1 MDILELNYLDI
12 DENDS
17 YKEIIKKVLKKC
29 FEIEKLENKNLY
41 VNVVLTNA
49 KNIKSINKEHRGID
63 KETDVLSF
71 PMFEKDEL
79 DEKIK
84 SGDFPYEDV
93 LGDVIISIEKV
104 REQAEEYGHSFERE
118 LSYMLVHG
126 FYHLM
131 GYDHIEEEDKKI
143 MRPKEEKILN
153 ELKITRE

>member
-71 PMFEKDEL
+71 PMFEKNEIASL
-79 DEKIK
+79 DNTN
-84 SGDFPYEDV
+84 EDI
-93 LGDVIISIEKV
+93 LGDMVISIERV
-104 REQAEEYGHSFERE
+104 EEQAKEYGHSFERE
-118 LSYMLVHG
+118 LAYMVVHS
-126 FYHLM
+126 FYHLL
-131 GYDHIEEEDKKI
+131 GYDHMTEEDKKE
-143 MRPKEEKILN
+143 MREKEENVLGILG
-153 ELKITRE
+153 IRRV